1 MMKQC
6 FCILYALATFALP
19 CFAQNTNAPHNSPGQ
34 APQVS
39 VSDVIAMKQAG
50 LSDDIVIAK
59 IQQHNVPSDLST
71 DELIGLKKE
80 KVSDAVIRA
89 LITPS
94 AQSPA
99 GTTSPTT
106 IVVQN
111 PGLAALTNNNPS
123 GATPGAGQVAIGDP
137 NDPHTPHD
145 SGIYLYTKDRAGNS
159 KMVMLERAAYQG
171 AKTGGMFASAM
182 TYGAVKMKSK
192 AIIPGSKAS
201 FRVTDSRPIFYFYF
215 DDKAAGLGH
224 SSFLGSNIT
233 NPNQFALLSLKVEKN
248 SRTTEIGQFSMWGGS
263 SGSDEKSLIA
273 FKSERIGPG
282 LYKVE
287 ISSDLKPGEYCFASS
302 SSGVVSAYGA
312 GAATAHDL
320 FDFGVDT
327 M

>member
-1 MMKQC
+1 MKP
-6 FCILYALATFALP
+6 FLSVFLAFSFFASP
-19 CFAQNTNAPHNSPGQ
+19 AIGQNTKAPATSPSRVQ
-34 APQVS
+34 QVS
-39 VSDVIAMKQAG
+39 VQDVIAMKQAG

-80 KVSDAVIRA
+80 KVSDAVIRT
-89 LITPS
+89 LIDPQ

-99 GTTSPTT
+99 GSSSPTT

-111 PGLAALTNNNPS
+111 PGLAALSNINPS
-123 GATPGAGQVAIGDP
+123 GATPGAGQTAVGDP
-137 NDPHTPHD
+137 NDPLTPHD
-145 SGIYLYTKDRAGNS
+145 SGIYLYTKDHAGNP

-182 TYGAVKMKSK
+182 TYGAVKMKTK
-192 AIIPGSKAS
+192 AVIPGTKAAL
-201 FRVTDSRPIFYFYF
+201 RITDSKLIFYFYF
-215 DDKAAGLGH
+215 DDKAAGLGR

-233 NPNQFALLSLKVEKN
+233 NPNQFALLNLKVEKN
-248 SRTTEIGQFSMWGGS
+248 SRSTEIGQFSMWGGS
-263 SGSDEKSLIA
+263 SGSDEKSMIA

-287 ISSDLKPGEYCFASS
+287 LAGDLKAGEYCFVSS
-302 SSGVVSAYGA
+302 SSAVVSAYAA

-320 FDFGVDT
+320 FDFGIDT

>member
-1 MMKQC
+1 MKHWLS
-6 FCILYALATFALP
+6 ILLALAIVAP
-19 CFAQNTNAPHNSPGQ
+19 PSFAQNANAPVSSPSHVQ
-34 APQVS
+34 QVS
-39 VSDVIAMKQAG
+39 VQDVIAMKQAG

-89 LITPS
+89 LIDPK

-99 GTTSPTT
+99 GSSLPTT

-111 PGLAALTNNNPS
+111 PGLAALSNINPS
-123 GATPGAGQVAIGDP
+123 GATPEAGQTAVGDP
-137 NDPHTPHD
+137 NDPLTPHD
-145 SGIYLYTKDRAGNS
+145 SGIYLYTKDHAGNP

-182 TYGAVKMKSK
+182 TYGAVKMKTK
-192 AIIPGSKAS
+192 AIIPGTKAAL
-201 FRVTDSRPIFYFYF
+201 RITDSKLIFYFYF
-215 DDKAAGLGH
+215 DDRAAGLGR
-224 SSFLGSNIT
+224 SSFLGANIT
-233 NPNQFALLSLKVEKN
+233 NPNQFALLNLKVEKN

-263 SGSDEKSLIA
+263 SGSDEKSMIA

-287 ISSDLKPGEYCFASS
+287 VAGDLKSGEYCFVASS
-302 SSGVVSAYGA
+302 STVVSAYGA
-312 GAATAHDL
+312 GATTAHDL
-320 FDFGVDT
+320 FDFGIDA